1 LVGFCN
7 PLLATV
13 MDDSEQQQVVSF
25 SVAAFVWVLE
35 PLFLQHSHIL
45 ALMPQMLGSAAFDS

>member
-1 LVGFCN
+1 
-7 PLLATV
+7 

-45 ALMPQMLGSAAFDS
+45 ALMPQMLGSAAFDT